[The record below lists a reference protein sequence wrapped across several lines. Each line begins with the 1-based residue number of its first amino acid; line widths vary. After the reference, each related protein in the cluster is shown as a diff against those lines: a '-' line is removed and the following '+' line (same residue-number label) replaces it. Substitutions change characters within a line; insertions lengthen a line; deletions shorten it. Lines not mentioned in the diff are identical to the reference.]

1 MCKNRL
7 RNSMWFLCPAG
18 SLAIG
23 ITLNLVY
30 HGTKEEAAIPEVSGL
45 AYHFKPEFF
54 DKLYQRHG
62 VRLENFVYYKGE
74 THYFVMTAVKS
85 SLIAR
90 GALLMVGLPRIL
102 KKVSHEVYLTLF
114 NQKYFRS

>member
-1 MCKNRL
+1 MMKCL
-7 RNSMWFLCPAG
+7 LLFFHAG

-54 DKLYQRHG
+54 KGLFQKSG
-62 VRLENFVYYKGE
+62 VLLENFVYYKGE

-85 SLIAR
+85 SLLKR
-90 GALLMVGLPRIL
+90 GALLMVGIVVCYCAT
-102 KKVSHEVYLTLF
+102 KNTNSS
-114 NQKYFRS
+114 QKWSL

>member
-1 MCKNRL
+1 MFSFFS
-7 RNSMWFLCPAG
+7 NSG

-45 AYHFKPEFF
+45 AYHFKPQFF
-54 DKLYQRHG
+54 DDLYQQSG
-62 VRLENFVYYKGE
+62 VRLENFVYYKNE

-85 SLIAR
+85 SLLAK
-90 GALLMVGLPRIL
+90 GALIMVSR
-102 KKVSHEVYLTLF
+102 
-114 NQKYFRS
+114 